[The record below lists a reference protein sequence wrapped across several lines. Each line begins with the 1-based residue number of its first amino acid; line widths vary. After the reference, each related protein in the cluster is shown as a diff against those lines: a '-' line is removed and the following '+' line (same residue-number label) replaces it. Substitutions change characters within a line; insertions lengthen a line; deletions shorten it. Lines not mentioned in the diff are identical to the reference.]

1 MGVFTRSDS
10 KHSLTA
16 SFVPVLCGNYFNGE
30 RGLMIVAVVFVQT
43 RNALAQPRSFPALAA
58 IVLQGERGLIIVAVF
73 LVQTR
78 NALAQPRSFPS
89 LAANCF
95 TRGARLD
102 DCRCFL
108 RSDLKRSCAVTFVP
122 ALLRIFEMF
131 LNQRMRIFCLRR
143 RFYVSRLPK
152 NDKKYIRI
160 LDYLRAVL

>member
-1 MGVFTRSDS
+1 
-10 KHSLTA
+10 
-16 SFVPVLCGNYFNGE
+16 
-30 RGLMIVAVVFVQT
+30 MIVAVVFVQT
-43 RNALAQPRSFPALAA
+43 RNALAQPRSFPSFAA
-58 IVLQGERGLIIVAVF
+58 IVLQGERGLTVGV
-73 LVQTR
+73 
-78 NALAQPRSFPS
+78 
-89 LAANCF
+89 
-95 TRGARLD
+95 
-102 DCRCFL
+102 FL